1 MPETRLDTA
10 RIRAARRVIDPIFLD
25 TPLYRCEA
33 LEPGLGCTVS
43 IKLETANP
51 VRSFKARG
59 TEVVASLLAGNGSR
73 AVVCAS
79 AGNLGQALAWS
90 GRGRGLDV
98 TVVASRFAPAAKLDR
113 IRALDARLEL
123 VDGDFDMARER
134 AAAVAR
140 YDGIRL
146 VEDSLDIETCEGAA
160 TIGLEL
166 ADTVPAFNAVLI
178 ALGGGALATGVGH
191 VLKPRAPEVEV
202 ICIQP
207 LGAPAM
213 THSWRQRRVV
223 TTGPASTIADG
234 IAGRRPIR
242 AVLDDLLLVADN
254 AVLVQEASIIAG
266 MRMLLDH
273 AGLVVEPS
281 AALGI
286 ATGCSSIYGGNLP
299 TTPYCVDKAGRGPTW
314 CNSLFED
321 NAEFGLGFRVSI
333 DKQKEFAVELV
344 KKLAPQLGDDLVNG
358 IVNAVQTDEAGIY
371 EQRERVAA
379 LKQKLAKLDAPEAK
393 LLLPVADT
401 LVKRSVWIFG
411 GDGWAYDIGYGGL
424 DHVLASGR
432 DVNVLVMDTEV
443 YSNTGGQMSKST
455 PRGAVAKFAAGG
467 KPAGKKDLGLIAM
480 SYGNIYVASVAMG
493 EKDEQTLRAFVEAE
507 SYPGPSLIIAYSH
520 CIAHGIAVDMGV
532 GARQQKLAVE
542 SGQWLL
548 YRYDPRRTEAGENP
562 LQLDSAAAKSKV
574 QDYLLSENRFKM
586 LTKSKPEDA
595 KKFFAQ
601 AQVDADRRW
610 KFYQYMSGRNLKSEG
625 APAPAQTVRHG
636 GPTALTKK

>member
-1 MPETRLDTA
+1 MRQTRLDTA
-10 RIRAARRVIDPIFLD
+10 RIRAARLVIDPIFLD

-33 LEPGLGCTVS
+33 LEPDLGCTVS

-166 ADTVPAFNAVLI
+166 AGAELASTGPSFDAVLI

-191 VLKPRAPEVEV
+191 VVKALAPEVEV

-213 THSWRQRRVV
+213 TRSWHQRRVV
-223 TTGPASTIADG
+223 TTDSTSTIADG
-234 IAGRRPIR
+234 VAGRRPIP
-242 AVLDDLLLVADN
+242 AVLDDLLLVADD

-286 ATGCSSIYGGNLP
+286 AAIL
-299 TTPYCVDKAGRGPTW
+299 
-314 CNSLFED
+314 ED
-321 NAEFGLGFRVSI
+321 RDRF
-333 DKQKEFAVELV
+333 
-344 KKLAPQLGDDLVNG
+344 
-358 IVNAVQTDEAGIY
+358 
-371 EQRERVAA
+371 
-379 LKQKLAKLDAPEAK
+379 
-393 LLLPVADT
+393 
-401 LVKRSVWIFG
+401 
-411 GDGWAYDIGYGGL
+411 
-424 DHVLASGR
+424 SGR
-432 DVNVLVMDTEV
+432 HVVTIVCGSNVDVD
-443 YSNTGGQMSKST
+443 
-455 PRGAVAKFAAGG
+455 
-467 KPAGKKDLGLIAM
+467 
-480 SYGNIYVASVAMG
+480 
-493 EKDEQTLRAFVEAE
+493 
-507 SYPGPSLIIAYSH
+507 AYH
-520 CIAHGIAVDMGV
+520 RWV
-532 GARQQKLAVE
+532 GA
-542 SGQWLL
+542 S
-548 YRYDPRRTEAGENP
+548 P
-562 LQLDSAAAKSKV
+562 S
-574 QDYLLSENRFKM
+574 
-586 LTKSKPEDA
+586 
-595 KKFFAQ
+595 
-601 AQVDADRRW
+601 DR
-610 KFYQYMSGRNLKSEG
+610 S
-625 APAPAQTVRHG
+625 
-636 GPTALTKK
+636 